1 MSAKGVQHGVGK
13 LLRRV
18 IALVETSLQSEVE
31 VGRYEL
37 PKSRDSNPR
46 QFQDSSLGVPGK
58 RAI

>member
-1 MSAKGVQHGVGK
+1 VQHGVGK
-13 LLRRV
+13 LLRR
-18 IALVETSLQSEVE
+18 ATTLVQTSLQSEVE
-31 VGRYEL
+31 AGGYEL